1 MKTKILFF
9 IAIIFVLS
17 YQSVYA
23 ATDRVFLGQTIRIGD
38 FVFEDDYSPSTD
50 DCTISIYNPSG
61 VQKVNEAVMSD
72 NVSGWHYYDYTVP
85 SNEEVGK
92 WPVIMSCGSVLNLDL
107 VKVNKDF
114 IAEVDKTLS
123 TSTIAS
129 SVTESVWSSPL
140 RSLTDYATSSIAAA
154 VWGSTNRT
162 LTSFGSLVSDIWA
175 NTTRSLTDY
184 SASSIAS
191 AIWSSPTRDLTNY
204 GNNITAVDVWSA
216 ANRSLTDYATSSIS
230 ASIWS
235 ESNRSLTDYGTP
247 VSATATA
254 DMVWNRASSQLS
266 TIGSIGKLL
275 TDNID
280 AQISSRGTSS
290 LTALDIWNVGTRTL
304 TNYSEGTIA
313 SAAAASVW
321 ANGTKELTSYGNNI
335 TAADVWSV
343 LTSNLTTINS
353 IGKLLADNV
362 DTQVSTRANLSN
374 QEAGW
379 TVNMSDFTTVQTGK
393 TYRAKVSILN
403 NQSIQTNPFSTPTI
417 TLYDPSRNVVVSNI
431 PMTNIS
437 SGIYEYTYIV
447 AGAAEQGVWE
457 GVVNTQVESGK
468 TITTNDYWLVAGSPA
483 QVIINSV
490 SGTVPTATAN
500 LTITNEGLSGY
511 EYQYEWC
518 VVSDINNVCG
528 GGDDVYRG
536 TGAKFINP
544 GEDWNTNLTSTV
556 STPGDYYYKVV
567 VYFGTEKSG
576 SSRTFTINSSTVTP
590 PVNQPTSGGGG
601 SPSGNPGTV
610 SMCIGADLNGD
621 QKVNTVDFSILLSFW
636 KTKAP
641 FKNTCVD
648 INKDGNVNT
657 VDFSILL
664 SQWNTKGKAINT
676 K

>member
-9 IAIIFVLS
+9 IAILFVFN
-17 YQSVYA
+17 YQFVYA
-23 ATDRVFLGQTIRIGD
+23 SPERVFLGQTIRIGD
-38 FVFEDDYSPSTD
+38 FVFEDDYTPSTD
-50 DCTISIYNPSG
+50 DCTISIYDPSG
-61 VQKVNEAVMSD
+61 VQKVNEATMFD
-72 NVSGWHYYDYTVP
+72 NVSGWHWYDYTVGI
-85 SNEEVGK
+85 NEEAGK
-92 WPVIMSCGSVLNLDL
+92 WPVIMSCGSNLTLDL

-114 IAEVDKTLS
+114 IAEVDRTLS
-123 TSTIAS
+123 TSTIAT
-129 SVTESVWSSPL
+129 SVTESVWSNPL
-140 RSLTDYATSSIAAA
+140 RSLTDYATSSIATA
-154 VWGSTNRT
+154 VWGSTNRS
-162 LTSFGSLVSDIWA
+162 LTTFGSLVSDIWS
-175 NTTRSLTDY
+175 NGTRSLTDY
-184 SASSIAS
+184 NASAVAT
-191 AIWSSPTRDLTNY
+191 AIWSSPTRELTNY
-204 GNNITAVDVWSA
+204 GNNISATDVWNA
-216 ANRSLTDYATSSIS
+216 ANRTLTDYATSSI
-230 ASIWS
+230 ANAAA
-235 ESNRSLTDYGTP
+235 ET
-247 VSATATA
+247 
-254 DMVWNRASSQLS
+254 VWNRASSQLN

-290 LTALDIWNVGTRTL
+290 LTALDIWNAGTRTL

-321 ANGTKELTSYGNNI
+321 ANGTRALTDYGNNI

-417 TLYDPSRNVVVSNI
+417 NLYDPSRNLVVSNI
-431 PMTNIS
+431 AMTNIS
-437 SGIYEYTYIV
+437 PGIYEYTYTV
-447 AGAAEQGVWE
+447 AGTAEQGVWE
-457 GVVNTQVESGK
+457 GVVSTQVESGK
-468 TITTNDYWLVAGSPA
+468 TIITNDYWLVAGSPA

-490 SGTVPTATAN
+490 SGNIPTAIAN
-500 LTITNEGLSGY
+500 LTVTNEGLSGY

-518 VVSDINNVCG
+518 IVSDINNACG

-544 GEDWNTNLTSTV
+544 GEDWNTNLTATIN
-556 STPGDYYYKVV
+556 TPGDYYYKVV

-576 SSRTFTINSSTVTP
+576 SSRTFTINSGTVTP
-590 PVNQPTSGGGG
+590 PVNPPTSGGGG
-601 SPSGNPGTV
+601 GGGGGGSFLGNPGTV
-610 SMCIGADLNGD
+610 SVCIGADLNGD

-664 SQWNTKGKAINT
+664 SQWGTKGKAVNT